1 MMMPYSFFKNVGL
14 FFCFLLCSSLVSVAH
29 SQAILLGQE
38 SLGILNVHSR
48 TDILWLSL
56 YAGALLALLGYN
68 FLLFITLR
76 TISYLYYALL
86 VGAILL
92 AYGAFNGLWF
102 ATLWPNSLQ
111 WHELSLPIGLILSGL
126 FSIQFSRSFLS
137 TSSRYPKLDK
147 FFLLLSLAFGLTL
160 VATPFT
166 PLIYISFAITLLII
180 ILCFS
185 ALIASIKTSME
196 GHRASQLY
204 LAAWLVLLFGISL
217 SLAVQFRIIS
227 NHWLADYI
235 LSLSTL
241 IFVLLLSFALAY
253 RIIVT
258 RSQTAKFHQQVIAN
272 SNAKVVEQVKEQT
285 AELTELNQQLRQQ
298 ESVLKKLAFYDGLTG
313 LANRVFIQ
321 EQLKQLLIQSKRN
334 KTKVSVLFLDLDD
347 FKPINDEHDHKVGD
361 AVLKIIA
368 DRLQATLRESDV
380 VGRLGCDKFLVL
392 VESTREDNH
401 DPQEVENKINKAIS
415 QPISMDWFI
424 LHISTSIGMAHYPN
438 DGDDVASLISA
449 ADKAM
454 QNKKAEKKAKSQ

>member
-1 MMMPYSFFKNVGL
+1 MLMPYSLFKKVGL
-14 FFCFLLCSSLVSVAH
+14 FLCFLLCSSFLPIAYA
-29 SQAILLGQE
+29 QTPFLGQE
-38 SLGILNVHSR
+38 SLSILTVYSR
-48 TDILWLSL
+48 ADILWLSL
-56 YAGALLALLGYN
+56 YAGALLALLSYN

-76 TISYLYYALL
+76 TISYLYFALL

-102 ATLWPNSLQ
+102 ATLWSNSLQ
-111 WHELSLPIGLILSGL
+111 WHELSLPIGLILAGL
-126 FSIQFSRSFLS
+126 FSIQFSRSFLT

-147 FFLLLSLAFGLTL
+147 FFFRLSLTFGLAL
-160 VATPFT
+160 VATPFA
-166 PLIYISFAITLLII
+166 PLIYISFTTTILII

-185 ALIASIKTSME
+185 MLIASIKTSLQ
-196 GHRASQLY
+196 GNRASQIHM
-204 LAAWLVLLFGISL
+204 AAWLTLLLGIGL
-217 SLAVQFRIIS
+217 SLAHQLGWLS
-227 NHWLADYI
+227 NQLLADYI

-241 IFVLLLSFALAY
+241 FFVLLLSLALAY
-253 RIIVT
+253 RIIMT

-272 SNAKVVEQVKEQT
+272 SNAKVAEQVKEQT
-285 AELTELNQQLRQQ
+285 AELSELNQQLRQQ
-298 ESVLKKLAFYDGLTG
+298 EGVLKKLAFYDGLTG

-347 FKPINDEHDHKVGD
+347 FKPINDEHNHKVGD
-361 AVLKIIA
+361 EVLKIIA
-368 DRLQATLRESDV
+368 DRLQATLRDSDV

-392 VESTREDNH
+392 LESTREDNH
-401 DPQEVENKINKAIS
+401 APQQVVNKIKKAIS

-449 ADKAM
+449 ADLAM
-454 QNKKAEKKAKSQ
+454 QNKKADKKAKSQ